1 MKKNDDLMLP
11 NASPGTLN
19 QNGVRRVNN
28 LPLIMVISVLTLFV
42 LIIAFVAMKRAN
54 QQHITKQEPILVA
67 RHLDTSLMAAEI
79 VAGRVGGI
87 IMQSKPIETVN
98 TSLALP
104 VALVDNPDN
113 PPVLRNK
120 PPILR
125 PKTVRSGELNSPDL
139 ERIKMV
145 KMEQFEDAVK
155 AKMSIPLPDQLG
167 AASSLKTHH
176 TGDEA
181 QSKLEALKRQM
192 ELLNS
197 GDPTVSYQ
205 ARLQQIRAAMG
216 GHEEDAEMNLI
227 QNPSQNSATP
237 GDRWELHSTVEAPK
251 TPFVLRAGAVIPG
264 IMISGVKPDLPGQI
278 IGQVSQNVYDTA
290 TGKYLLFPQGTR
302 LIGMYSNEVSYG
314 QSSVL
319 IAWQRLIFPD
329 GKSLDIGSMPGGD
342 SAGFAGFHDQVD
354 NHYVRL
360 FGSALLM
367 SGVVAGITYSQNP
380 SRTGAFGQP
389 AQPTAGSVMSAALGQ
404 ELGQVSAQMIAKN
417 LNVAPSL
424 TIRPGYEFNVIVVK
438 DMTFT
443 KPYQSFD
450 YSH

>member
-28 LPLIMVISVLTLFV
+28 LPLILVIAAFALFV

-54 QQHITKQEPILVA
+54 QQHPTKQDPIPVE
-67 RHLDTSLMAAEI
+67 RHMDSSLMAAEI
-79 VAGRVGGI
+79 VAGRAGGI
-87 IMQSKPIETVN
+87 IMPAQPIEKVN

-113 PPVLRNK
+113 PPVIRNK

-125 PKTVRSGELNSPDL
+125 PKTIRSGELTDPDL
-139 ERIKMV
+139 DRIKMA

-155 AKMSIPLPDQLG
+155 AKMSIPLPDQLST
-167 AASSLKTHH
+167 ASTFKTQHA
-176 TGDEA
+176 GDDA
-181 QSKLEALKRQM
+181 QSKLAALKRQM

-197 GDPTVSYQ
+197 GDPTASYQ

-216 GHEEDAEMNLI
+216 GHEGDAGMHLI
-227 QNPSQNSATP
+227 QNPSQNS
-237 GDRWELHSTVEAPK
+237 GDLSDRWELHSTVEAPR

-264 IMISGVKPDLPGQI
+264 IMISGIDPELPGQI
-278 IGQVSQNVYDTA
+278 IGQVSENVYDTA
-290 TGKYLLFPQGTR
+290 TGKHLLFPQGTR
-302 LIGMYSNEVSYG
+302 LYGLYSKEVSYA
-314 QSSVL
+314 QKSVL
-319 IAWQRLIFPD
+319 VAWQRMIFPD
-329 GKSLDIGSMPGGD
+329 GKALDIGSMPGSD
-342 SAGFAGFHDQVD
+342 SAGYAGFHDQVN

-380 SRTGAFGQP
+380 TQTGAFGQP

-404 ELGQVSAQMIAKN
+404 ELGQVSSQMIAKN
-417 LNVAPSL
+417 LNIAPDL
-424 TIRPGYEFNVIVVK
+424 NIRSGYEFNVIVVK
-438 DMTFT
+438 DITLT

-450 YSH
+450 Y

>member
-1 MKKNDDLMLP
+1 MLP

-28 LPLIMVISVLTLFV
+28 LPLILVIAAFALFV

-54 QQHITKQEPILVA
+54 QQHPTKQDPIPVE
-67 RHLDTSLMAAEI
+67 RHMDSSLMAAEI
-79 VAGRVGGI
+79 VAGRAGGI
-87 IMQSKPIETVN
+87 IMPAKPIEKVN

-113 PPVLRNK
+113 PPVIRNK

-125 PKTVRSGELNSPDL
+125 PKTIRSGELTSPDL
-139 ERIKMV
+139 DRIKMA

-155 AKMSIPLPDQLG
+155 AKMSIPLPDQLST
-167 AASSLKTHH
+167 ASTFKTQHA
-176 TGDEA
+176 GDDA
-181 QSKLEALKRQM
+181 QSKLAALKRQM

-197 GDPTVSYQ
+197 GDPTASYQ

-216 GHEEDAEMNLI
+216 GHEGDAGMHLI
-227 QNPSQNSATP
+227 QNPSQNS
-237 GDRWELHSTVEAPK
+237 GDLSDRWELHSTVEAPS

-319 IAWQRLIFPD
+319 IAWQRLVFPD
-329 GKSLDIGSMPGGD
+329 GKALDIGSMPGGD
-342 SAGFAGFHDQVD
+342 SAGYAGFHDQVN

-380 SRTGAFGQP
+380 TQTGAFGQP

-404 ELGQVSAQMIAKN
+404 ELGQVTSQMIAKN
-417 LNVAPSL
+417 LNIAPSL

-450 YSH
+450 Y

>member
-1 MKKNDDLMLP
+1 MLP

-28 LPLIMVISVLTLFV
+28 LPLILVIAAFALFV

-54 QQHITKQEPILVA
+54 QQHPTKQDPIPVE
-67 RHLDTSLMAAEI
+67 RHMDSSLMAAEI
-79 VAGRVGGI
+79 VAGRAGGI
-87 IMQSKPIETVN
+87 IMPAKPIEKVN

-113 PPVLRNK
+113 PPVIRNK

-125 PKTVRSGELNSPDL
+125 PKTIRSGELTSPDL
-139 ERIKMV
+139 DRIKMA

-155 AKMSIPLPDQLG
+155 AKMSIPLPDQLST
-167 AASSLKTHH
+167 ASTFKTQHA
-176 TGDEA
+176 GDDA
-181 QSKLEALKRQM
+181 QSKLAALKRQM

-197 GDPTVSYQ
+197 GDPTASYQ

-216 GHEEDAEMNLI
+216 GHEGDAGMHLI
-227 QNPSQNSATP
+227 QNPSQNS
-237 GDRWELHSTVEAPK
+237 GDLSDRWELHSTVEAPS

-329 GKSLDIGSMPGGD
+329 GKALDIGSMPGGD
-342 SAGFAGFHDQVD
+342 SAGYAGFHDQVN

-380 SRTGAFGQP
+380 TQTGAFGQP

-404 ELGQVSAQMIAKN
+404 ELGQVTSQMIAKN
-417 LNVAPSL
+417 LNIAPSL
-424 TIRPGYEFNVIVVK
+424 KIRPGYEFNVIVVK

-450 YSH
+450 Y

>member
-1 MKKNDDLMLP
+1 MLP

-28 LPLIMVISVLTLFV
+28 LPLILVIAAFALFV

-54 QQHITKQEPILVA
+54 QQHPTKQDPIPVE
-67 RHLDTSLMAAEI
+67 RHMDSSLMAAEI
-79 VAGRVGGI
+79 VAGRAGGI
-87 IMQSKPIETVN
+87 IMPAQPIEKVN

-113 PPVLRNK
+113 PPVIRNK

-125 PKTVRSGELNSPDL
+125 PKTIRSGELTSPDL
-139 ERIKMV
+139 DRIKMA

-155 AKMSIPLPDQLG
+155 AKMSIPLPDQLST
-167 AASSLKTHH
+167 ASTFKTQHA
-176 TGDEA
+176 GDDA
-181 QSKLEALKRQM
+181 QSKLAALKRQM

-197 GDPTVSYQ
+197 GDPTASYQ

-216 GHEEDAEMNLI
+216 GHEGDAGMHLI
-227 QNPSQNSATP
+227 QNPSQNS
-237 GDRWELHSTVEAPK
+237 GDLSDRWELHSTVEAPS

-329 GKSLDIGSMPGGD
+329 GKALDIGSMPGGD
-342 SAGFAGFHDQVD
+342 SAGYAGFHDQVN

-380 SRTGAFGQP
+380 TQTGAFGQP

-404 ELGQVSAQMIAKN
+404 ELGQVTSQMIAKN
-417 LNVAPSL
+417 LNIAPSL
-424 TIRPGYEFNVIVVK
+424 KIRPGYEFNVIVVK

-450 YSH
+450 Y

>member
-1 MKKNDDLMLP
+1 MKKTDDLMLP
-11 NASPGTLN
+11 NASPGTLK

-28 LPLIMVISVLTLFV
+28 LPLIMVITALTLFV
-42 LIIAFVAMKRAN
+42 LMIAFVAMKRAN
-54 QQHITKQEPILVA
+54 QQTTKQAPVPVA
-67 RHLDTSLMAAEI
+67 HHLDTSLMAAEI

-87 IMQSKPIETVN
+87 IMPSKPIETVD

-104 VALVDNPDN
+104 VALIDNPDN
-113 PPVLRNK
+113 PPVIRNK

-125 PKTVRSGELNSPDL
+125 PKTVRSGELTDPDL
-139 ERIKMV
+139 DRIKMA

-155 AKMSIPLPDQLG
+155 AKMSIPLPDQLS
-167 AASSLKTHH
+167 ASSSLKISQ
-176 TGDEA
+176 GGNDPK
-181 QSKLEALKRQM
+181 SKLTALKRQI
-192 ELLNS
+192 ELLNA
-197 GDPTVSYQ
+197 GDPTASYQ

-216 GHEEDAEMNLI
+216 GHESDEGMGMNLI
-227 QNPSQNSATP
+227 QNPSHNLAEPS
-237 GDRWELHSTVEAPK
+237 DRWELHSTVEAPR

-264 IMISGVKPDLPGQI
+264 VMISGVKPELPGQI

-290 TGKYLLFPQGTR
+290 TGKYLLLPQGTR

-319 IAWQRLIFPD
+319 IAWQRLVFPD
-329 GKSLDIGSMPGGD
+329 GKALDICSMPGGD
-342 SAGFAGFHDQVD
+342 SAGFAGFHDQVN

-380 SRTGAFGQP
+380 SQTGAFGQP

-404 ELGQVSAQMIAKN
+404 ELGQVTAQMIAKN
-417 LNVAPSL
+417 LNIAPSL

-450 YSH
+450 Y

>member
-28 LPLIMVISVLTLFV
+28 LPLILVIAAFALFV

-54 QQHITKQEPILVA
+54 QQHPTKQDPIPVE
-67 RHLDTSLMAAEI
+67 RHMDSSLMAAEI
-79 VAGRVGGI
+79 VAGRAGGI
-87 IMQSKPIETVN
+87 IMPAKPIEKVN

-113 PPVLRNK
+113 PPVIRNK

-125 PKTVRSGELNSPDL
+125 PKTIRSGELTSPDL
-139 ERIKMV
+139 DRIKMA

-155 AKMSIPLPDQLG
+155 AKMSIPLPDQLST
-167 AASSLKTHH
+167 ASTFKTQHA
-176 TGDEA
+176 GDDA
-181 QSKLEALKRQM
+181 QSKLAALKRQM

-197 GDPTVSYQ
+197 GDPTASYQ

-216 GHEEDAEMNLI
+216 GHEGDAGMHLI
-227 QNPSQNSATP
+227 QNPSQNLSDLS
-237 GDRWELHSTVEAPK
+237 DRWELHSTVEAPS

-329 GKSLDIGSMPGGD
+329 GKALDIGSMPGGD
-342 SAGFAGFHDQVD
+342 SAGYAGFHDQVN

-380 SRTGAFGQP
+380 TQTGAFGQP

-404 ELGQVSAQMIAKN
+404 ELGQVTSQMIAKN
-417 LNVAPSL
+417 LNIAPSL

-450 YSH
+450 Y

>member
-28 LPLIMVISVLTLFV
+28 LPLILVIAAFALFV

-54 QQHITKQEPILVA
+54 QQHPTKQ
-67 RHLDTSLMAAEI
+67 DTIPVEHHMDSSLMAAEI
-79 VAGRVGGI
+79 VAGRAGGI
-87 IMQSKPIETVN
+87 IMPAQPIEKVN

-113 PPVLRNK
+113 PPVIRNK

-125 PKTVRSGELNSPDL
+125 PKTSRSGELTDPDL
-139 ERIKMV
+139 DRIKMA

-155 AKMSIPLPDQLG
+155 AKMSIPLPDQLST
-167 AASSLKTHH
+167 ASTFKTQHA
-176 TGDEA
+176 GDDA
-181 QSKLEALKRQM
+181 QSKLAALKRQM

-197 GDPTVSYQ
+197 GDPTASYQ

-216 GHEEDAEMNLI
+216 GHEGDAGMHLI
-227 QNPSQNSATP
+227 QNPSQNS
-237 GDRWELHSTVEAPK
+237 GDLSDRWELHSTVEAPR

-329 GKSLDIGSMPGGD
+329 GKALDIGSMPGGD
-342 SAGFAGFHDQVD
+342 SAGFAGFHDQVN

-380 SRTGAFGQP
+380 TQTGAFGQP

-404 ELGQVSAQMIAKN
+404 ELGQVTSQMIAKN
-417 LNVAPSL
+417 LNIAPSL

-450 YSH
+450 Y

>member
-1 MKKNDDLMLP
+1 MKKNDDLMSP
-11 NASPGTLN
+11 HASPGALN

-28 LPLIMVISVLTLFV
+28 LPLILVIAAFALFV

-54 QQHITKQEPILVA
+54 QQHPTKQDPIPVE
-67 RHLDTSLMAAEI
+67 RHMDSSLMAAEI
-79 VAGRVGGI
+79 IAGRAGGI
-87 IMQSKPIETVN
+87 IMPAQPIEKVN

-113 PPVLRNK
+113 PPVIRNK

-125 PKTVRSGELNSPDL
+125 PKTSRSGELTDPDL
-139 ERIKMV
+139 DRIKMA

-155 AKMSIPLPDQLG
+155 AKMSIPLPDQLST
-167 AASSLKTHH
+167 ASTFKTQHA
-176 TGDEA
+176 GDDA
-181 QSKLEALKRQM
+181 QSKLAALKRQM

-197 GDPTVSYQ
+197 GDPTASYQ
-205 ARLQQIRAAMG
+205 ARLQQIRAALG
-216 GHEEDAEMNLI
+216 GHEGDARMHLI
-227 QNPSQNSATP
+227 QNPSQNS
-237 GDRWELHSTVEAPK
+237 GDLSDRWELHSTVEAPR

-329 GKSLDIGSMPGGD
+329 GKALDIGSMPGGD
-342 SAGFAGFHDQVD
+342 SAGFAGFHDQVN

-380 SRTGAFGQP
+380 TQTGAFGQP

-404 ELGQVSAQMIAKN
+404 ELGQVTSQMIAKN
-417 LNVAPSL
+417 LNIAPSL

-450 YSH
+450 Y

>member
-1 MKKNDDLMLP
+1 MLP

-28 LPLIMVISVLTLFV
+28 LPLILVIAAFALFV

-54 QQHITKQEPILVA
+54 QQHPTKQDPIPVE
-67 RHLDTSLMAAEI
+67 RHMDSSLMAAEI
-79 VAGRVGGI
+79 VAGRAGGI
-87 IMQSKPIETVN
+87 IMPAKPIEKVN

-113 PPVLRNK
+113 PPVIRNK

-125 PKTVRSGELNSPDL
+125 PKTSRSGELTSPDL
-139 ERIKMV
+139 DRIKMA
-145 KMEQFEDAVK
+145 KLEQFEDAVK
-155 AKMSIPLPDQLG
+155 AKMSIPLPDQLST
-167 AASSLKTHH
+167 ASTFKTQHA
-176 TGDEA
+176 GDDA
-181 QSKLEALKRQM
+181 QSKLAALKRQM

-197 GDPTVSYQ
+197 GDPTASYQ

-216 GHEEDAEMNLI
+216 GHEGDAGMHLI
-227 QNPSQNSATP
+227 QNPSQNLSDLS
-237 GDRWELHSTVEAPK
+237 DRWELHSTVEAPS

-264 IMISGVKPDLPGQI
+264 IMISGVKPDLSGQI

-314 QSSVL
+314 QNSVL

-329 GKSLDIGSMPGGD
+329 GKALDIGSMPGGD
-342 SAGFAGFHDQVD
+342 SAGYAGFHDQVN

-380 SRTGAFGQP
+380 TQTGAFGQP

-404 ELGQVSAQMIAKN
+404 ELGQVTSQMIAKN
-417 LNVAPSL
+417 LNIAPSL
-424 TIRPGYEFNVIVVK
+424 KIRPGYEFNVIVVK

-450 YSH
+450 Y

>member
-1 MKKNDDLMLP
+1 MLP

-28 LPLIMVISVLTLFV
+28 LPLILVVAAFALFV

-54 QQHITKQEPILVA
+54 QQHPTKQDPIPVE
-67 RHLDTSLMAAEI
+67 RHMDSSLMAAEI
-79 VAGRVGGI
+79 VAGRAGGI
-87 IMQSKPIETVN
+87 IMPAKPIETVN

-113 PPVLRNK
+113 PPVIRNK

-125 PKTVRSGELNSPDL
+125 PKTSRSGELTSPDL
-139 ERIKMV
+139 DRIKMA

-155 AKMSIPLPDQLG
+155 AKMSIPLPDQLST
-167 AASSLKTHH
+167 ASTFKTQHA
-176 TGDEA
+176 GDDA
-181 QSKLEALKRQM
+181 QSKLAALKRQM

-197 GDPTVSYQ
+197 GDPTASYQ

-216 GHEEDAEMNLI
+216 GHEGDAGMHLI
-227 QNPSQNSATP
+227 QNPSQNS
-237 GDRWELHSTVEAPK
+237 GDLSDRWDLHSTVEAPR

-319 IAWQRLIFPD
+319 IAWQRLVFPD
-329 GKSLDIGSMPGGD
+329 GKALDIGSMPGGD
-342 SAGFAGFHDQVD
+342 SAGFAGFHDQVN

-380 SRTGAFGQP
+380 TQTGAFGQP

-404 ELGQVSAQMIAKN
+404 ELGQVTSQMIAKN
-417 LNVAPSL
+417 LNIAPSL

-450 YSH
+450 Y

>member
-1 MKKNDDLMLP
+1 MLP

-28 LPLIMVISVLTLFV
+28 LPLILVIAAFALFV

-54 QQHITKQEPILVA
+54 QQHPTKQDPIPVE
-67 RHLDTSLMAAEI
+67 RHMDSSLMAAEI
-79 VAGRVGGI
+79 VAGRAGGI
-87 IMQSKPIETVN
+87 IMPAKPIEKVN

-113 PPVLRNK
+113 PPVIRNK

-125 PKTVRSGELNSPDL
+125 PKTIRSGELTSPDL
-139 ERIKMV
+139 DRIKMA

-155 AKMSIPLPDQLG
+155 AKMSIPLPDQLST
-167 AASSLKTHH
+167 ASTFKTQHA
-176 TGDEA
+176 GDDA
-181 QSKLEALKRQM
+181 QSKLAALKRQM

-197 GDPTVSYQ
+197 GDPTASYQ

-216 GHEEDAEMNLI
+216 GHEGDAGMHLI
-227 QNPSQNSATP
+227 QNPSQNLSDLS
-237 GDRWELHSTVEAPK
+237 DRWELHSTVEAPS

-329 GKSLDIGSMPGGD
+329 GKALDIGSMPGGD
-342 SAGFAGFHDQVD
+342 SAGYAGFHDQVN

-380 SRTGAFGQP
+380 TQTGAFGQP

-404 ELGQVSAQMIAKN
+404 ELGQVTSQMIAKN
-417 LNVAPSL
+417 LNIAPSL
-424 TIRPGYEFNVIVVK
+424 KIRPGYEFNVIVVK

-450 YSH
+450 Y

>member
-28 LPLIMVISVLTLFV
+28 LPLILVIAAFALFV

-54 QQHITKQEPILVA
+54 QQHPTKQDPIPVE
-67 RHLDTSLMAAEI
+67 RHMDSSLMAAEI
-79 VAGRVGGI
+79 VAGRAGGI
-87 IMQSKPIETVN
+87 IMPAQPIEKVN

-113 PPVLRNK
+113 PPVIRNK

-125 PKTVRSGELNSPDL
+125 PKTIRSGELTSPDL
-139 ERIKMV
+139 DRIKMA

-155 AKMSIPLPDQLG
+155 AKMSIPLPDQLST
-167 AASSLKTHH
+167 ASTFKTQHA
-176 TGDEA
+176 GDDA
-181 QSKLEALKRQM
+181 QSKLAALKRQM

-197 GDPTVSYQ
+197 GDPTASYQ

-216 GHEEDAEMNLI
+216 GHEGDAGMHLI
-227 QNPSQNSATP
+227 QNPSQNS
-237 GDRWELHSTVEAPK
+237 GDLSDRWELHSTVEAPS

-329 GKSLDIGSMPGGD
+329 GKALDIGSMPGGD
-342 SAGFAGFHDQVD
+342 SAGYAGFHDQVN

-380 SRTGAFGQP
+380 TQTGAFGQP

-404 ELGQVSAQMIAKN
+404 ELGQVTSQMIAKN
-417 LNVAPSL
+417 LNIAPSL
-424 TIRPGYEFNVIVVK
+424 KIRPGYEFNVIVVK

-450 YSH
+450 Y

>member
-28 LPLIMVISVLTLFV
+28 LPLILVIAAFALFV

-54 QQHITKQEPILVA
+54 QQHPTKQDPIPVE
-67 RHLDTSLMAAEI
+67 RHMDSSLMAAEI
-79 VAGRVGGI
+79 VAGRAGGI
-87 IMQSKPIETVN
+87 IMPAQPIEKVN
-98 TSLALP
+98 TSLAIP

-113 PPVLRNK
+113 PPVIRNK

-125 PKTVRSGELNSPDL
+125 PKTSRSGELTDPDL
-139 ERIKMV
+139 DRIKMA

-155 AKMSIPLPDQLG
+155 AKMSIPLPDQLST
-167 AASSLKTHH
+167 ASTFKTQHA
-176 TGDEA
+176 GDDA
-181 QSKLEALKRQM
+181 QSKLAALKRQM

-197 GDPTVSYQ
+197 GDPTASYQ
-205 ARLQQIRAAMG
+205 ARLQQIRAALG
-216 GHEEDAEMNLI
+216 GHEEDAGMHLI
-227 QNPSQNSATP
+227 QNPSQNS
-237 GDRWELHSTVEAPK
+237 GDLSDRWELHSTVEAPR

-329 GKSLDIGSMPGGD
+329 GKALDIGSMPGDD
-342 SAGFAGFHDQVD
+342 SAGFAGFHDQVN

-380 SRTGAFGQP
+380 TQTGAFGQP

-404 ELGQVSAQMIAKN
+404 ELGQVTSQMIAKN
-417 LNVAPSL
+417 LNIAPSL

-450 YSH
+450 Y

>member
-11 NASPGTLN
+11 NTSPGTLN

-28 LPLIMVISVLTLFV
+28 LPLILVIAAFALFV

-54 QQHITKQEPILVA
+54 QQHPTKQDFIPIE
-67 RHLDTSLMAAEI
+67 RHMDSSLMAAEI
-79 VAGRVGGI
+79 VAGHVGGI
-87 IMQSKPIETVN
+87 IMPSKPIEAVN

-104 VALVDNPDN
+104 VAFVDNPDN
-113 PPVLRNK
+113 PPVIRNK

-125 PKTVRSGELNSPDL
+125 PKTSRSGELTSPELD
-139 ERIKMV
+139 RIKMA

-155 AKMSIPLPDQLG
+155 AKMSIPLPDQLST
-167 AASSLKTHH
+167 ASTFKTHH
-176 TGDEA
+176 AGDDA
-181 QSKLEALKRQM
+181 QSKLAALKRQI

-197 GDPTVSYQ
+197 GDPTASYQ
-205 ARLQQIRAAMG
+205 ARLQQIRAALG
-216 GHEEDAEMNLI
+216 GHEGDAGMHLI
-227 QNPSQNSATP
+227 RNSSQNS
-237 GDRWELHSTVEAPK
+237 GDLFGRWELHSSVEAPR

-264 IMISGVKPDLPGQI
+264 IMISGVNPDLPGQI

-329 GKSLDIGSMPGGD
+329 GKALDIDSMPGGD
-342 SAGFAGFHDQVD
+342 SAGFAGFHDQVN
-354 NHYVRL
+354 NHYLRL

-380 SRTGAFGQP
+380 TQTGAFGQP
-389 AQPTAGSVMSAALGQ
+389 TQPTAGSVMSAALGQ
-404 ELGQVSAQMIAKN
+404 ELGQVTSQMIAKN
-417 LNVAPSL
+417 LNIAPSL

-438 DMTFT
+438 DMTFN

-450 YSH
+450 Y

>member
-28 LPLIMVISVLTLFV
+28 LPLILVIAAFALFV

-54 QQHITKQEPILVA
+54 QQHPTKQDPIPVE
-67 RHLDTSLMAAEI
+67 RHMDSSLMAAEI
-79 VAGRVGGI
+79 VAGRAGGI
-87 IMQSKPIETVN
+87 IMPAQPIEKVN

-113 PPVLRNK
+113 PPVIRNK

-125 PKTVRSGELNSPDL
+125 PKTIRSGELTSPDL
-139 ERIKMV
+139 DRIKMA

-155 AKMSIPLPDQLG
+155 AKMSIPLPNQLST
-167 AASSLKTHH
+167 ASTFKTQHA
-176 TGDEA
+176 GDDA
-181 QSKLEALKRQM
+181 QSKLAALKRQM

-197 GDPTVSYQ
+197 GDPTASYQ

-216 GHEEDAEMNLI
+216 GHEGDAGMHLI
-227 QNPSQNSATP
+227 QNPSQNS
-237 GDRWELHSTVEAPK
+237 GDLSDRWELHSTVEAPS

-329 GKSLDIGSMPGGD
+329 GKALDIGSMPGGD
-342 SAGFAGFHDQVD
+342 SAGYAGFHDQVN

-380 SRTGAFGQP
+380 TQTGAFGQP

-404 ELGQVSAQMIAKN
+404 ELGQVTSQMIAKN
-417 LNVAPSL
+417 LNIAPSL
-424 TIRPGYEFNVIVVK
+424 KIRPGYEFNVIVVK

-450 YSH
+450 Y

>member
-28 LPLIMVISVLTLFV
+28 LPLILVIAAFALFV

-54 QQHITKQEPILVA
+54 QQHPTKQDPIPVE
-67 RHLDTSLMAAEI
+67 RHMDSSLMAAEI
-79 VAGRVGGI
+79 VAGRAGGI
-87 IMQSKPIETVN
+87 IMPAQPIEKVN
-98 TSLALP
+98 TSLAIP

-113 PPVLRNK
+113 PPVIRNK

-125 PKTVRSGELNSPDL
+125 PKTIRSGELTDPDL
-139 ERIKMV
+139 DRIKMA

-155 AKMSIPLPDQLG
+155 AKMSIPLPDQLST
-167 AASSLKTHH
+167 ASTFKTQHA
-176 TGDEA
+176 GDDA
-181 QSKLEALKRQM
+181 QSKLAALKRQM

-197 GDPTVSYQ
+197 GDPTASYQ

-216 GHEEDAEMNLI
+216 GHEGDAGMHLI
-227 QNPSQNSATP
+227 QNPSQNS
-237 GDRWELHSTVEAPK
+237 GDLSDRWELHSTVEAPR

-329 GKSLDIGSMPGGD
+329 GKALDIGSMPGGD
-342 SAGFAGFHDQVD
+342 SAGFAGFHDQVN

-380 SRTGAFGQP
+380 TQTGAFGQP
-389 AQPTAGSVMSAALGQ
+389 AQPTAGAVMSAALGQ
-404 ELGQVSAQMIAKN
+404 ELGQVTSQMIAKN
-417 LNVAPSL
+417 LNIAPSL

-450 YSH
+450 Y

>member
-11 NASPGTLN
+11 NASPGTLK

-28 LPLIMVISVLTLFV
+28 LPLIIVIAAFALFV
-42 LIIAFVAMKRAN
+42 LMIAFVAMKRAN
-54 QQHITKQEPILVA
+54 QQHTTKQEPIPVEH
-67 RHLDTSLMAAEI
+67 HLNTSLMAAEI
-79 VAGRVGGI
+79 VAGRAGGI
-87 IMQSKPIETVN
+87 IMPAKPVETVN

-104 VALVDNPDN
+104 VAVLDNPDA
-113 PPVLRNK
+113 PPVIHNK

-125 PKTVRSGELNSPDL
+125 PKTMHAGELTDPELD
-139 ERIKMV
+139 RIKMA
-145 KMEQFEDAVK
+145 KIEQFEDAVK
-155 AKMSIPLPDQLG
+155 AKMSIPLPDQLS
-167 AASSLKTHH
+167 AASSLKTQH
-176 TGDEA
+176 TGDDA
-181 QSKLEALKRQM
+181 QSKLTALKRQI
-192 ELLNS
+192 ELLHS
-197 GDPTVSYQ
+197 ADPTASYQ
-205 ARLQQIRAAMG
+205 ARLQQIRAAME
-216 GHEEDAEMNLI
+216 GHREDTGMHLI
-227 QNPSQNSATP
+227 ANPSQNS
-237 GDRWELHSTVEAPK
+237 GELSDRWELHSTVEAPR

-264 IMISGVKPDLPGQI
+264 VMISGVKPDLPGQI

-319 IAWQRLIFPD
+319 IAWQRLVFPD
-329 GKSLDIGSMPGGD
+329 GKALDIGTMPGGD

-380 SRTGAFGQP
+380 TQTGAFGQP

-404 ELGQVSAQMIAKN
+404 ELGQVTSQMIAKN
-417 LNVAPSL
+417 LNIAPSL

-450 YSH
+450 Y

>member
-28 LPLIMVISVLTLFV
+28 LPLILVIAAFALFV

-54 QQHITKQEPILVA
+54 QQHPTKQDPIPVE
-67 RHLDTSLMAAEI
+67 RHMDSSLMAAEI
-79 VAGRVGGI
+79 VAGRAGGI
-87 IMQSKPIETVN
+87 IMPAKPIEKVN

-113 PPVLRNK
+113 PPVIRNK

-125 PKTVRSGELNSPDL
+125 PKTSRSGELTSPDL
-139 ERIKMV
+139 DRIKMA

-155 AKMSIPLPDQLG
+155 AKMSIPLPDQLST
-167 AASSLKTHH
+167 ASTFKTQHA
-176 TGDEA
+176 GDDA
-181 QSKLEALKRQM
+181 QSKLAALKRQM

-197 GDPTVSYQ
+197 GDPTASYQ

-216 GHEEDAEMNLI
+216 GREGDAGMHLI
-227 QNPSQNSATP
+227 QNPSQNS
-237 GDRWELHSTVEAPK
+237 GDLSDRWELHSTVEAPS

-329 GKSLDIGSMPGGD
+329 GKALDIGSMPGGD
-342 SAGFAGFHDQVD
+342 SAGYAGFHDQVN

-380 SRTGAFGQP
+380 TQTGAFGQP

-404 ELGQVSAQMIAKN
+404 ELGQVTSQMIAKN
-417 LNVAPSL
+417 LNIAPSL

-438 DMTFT
+438 DITLS

-450 YSH
+450 Y

>member
-28 LPLIMVISVLTLFV
+28 LPLILVIAAFALFV

-54 QQHITKQEPILVA
+54 QQHPTKQDPIPVE
-67 RHLDTSLMAAEI
+67 RHMDSSLMAAEI
-79 VAGRVGGI
+79 VAGRAGGI
-87 IMQSKPIETVN
+87 IMPAQSIEKVN

-113 PPVLRNK
+113 PPVIRNK

-125 PKTVRSGELNSPDL
+125 PKTIRSGELTDPDL
-139 ERIKMV
+139 DRIKMA

-155 AKMSIPLPDQLG
+155 AKMSIPLPNQLST
-167 AASSLKTHH
+167 ASTFKTQHA
-176 TGDEA
+176 GDDA
-181 QSKLEALKRQM
+181 QSKLAALKRQM

-197 GDPTVSYQ
+197 GDPTASYQ
-205 ARLQQIRAAMG
+205 ARLQQIRAALG
-216 GHEEDAEMNLI
+216 GHEGDAGMHLI
-227 QNPSQNSATP
+227 QNPSQNS
-237 GDRWELHSTVEAPK
+237 GDSSDRWELHSTVEAPR

-329 GKSLDIGSMPGGD
+329 GKALDIGSMPGGD
-342 SAGFAGFHDQVD
+342 SAGFAGFHDQVN

-380 SRTGAFGQP
+380 TQTGAFGQP

-404 ELGQVSAQMIAKN
+404 ELGQVTSQMIAKN
-417 LNVAPSL
+417 LNIAPSL

-450 YSH
+450 Y

>member
-28 LPLIMVISVLTLFV
+28 LPLILVIAAFALFV

-54 QQHITKQEPILVA
+54 QQHPTKQDPIPVE
-67 RHLDTSLMAAEI
+67 RHMDSSLMAAEI
-79 VAGRVGGI
+79 VAGRAGGI
-87 IMQSKPIETVN
+87 IMPAKPIEKVN

-113 PPVLRNK
+113 PPVIRNK

-125 PKTVRSGELNSPDL
+125 PKTIRSGELTSPDL
-139 ERIKMV
+139 DRIKMA

-155 AKMSIPLPDQLG
+155 AKMSIPLPDQLST
-167 AASSLKTHH
+167 ASTFKTQHA
-176 TGDEA
+176 GDDA
-181 QSKLEALKRQM
+181 QSKLAALKRQM

-197 GDPTVSYQ
+197 GDPTASYQ

-216 GHEEDAEMNLI
+216 GHEGDAGMHLI
-227 QNPSQNSATP
+227 QNPSQYS
-237 GDRWELHSTVEAPK
+237 GDLSDRWELHSTVEAPS

-329 GKSLDIGSMPGGD
+329 GKALDIGSMPGGD
-342 SAGFAGFHDQVD
+342 SAGYAGFHDQVN

-380 SRTGAFGQP
+380 TQTGAFGQP

-404 ELGQVSAQMIAKN
+404 ELGQVTSQMIAKN
-417 LNVAPSL
+417 LNIAPSL

-438 DMTFT
+438 DITLS

-450 YSH
+450 Y

>member
-1 MKKNDDLMLP
+1 MSP
-11 NASPGTLN
+11 HASPGALN

-28 LPLIMVISVLTLFV
+28 LPLILVIAAFALFV

-54 QQHITKQEPILVA
+54 QQHPTKQDPIPVE
-67 RHLDTSLMAAEI
+67 RHMDSSLMAAEI
-79 VAGRVGGI
+79 VAGRAGGI
-87 IMQSKPIETVN
+87 IMPAKPIEKVN

-113 PPVLRNK
+113 PPVIRNK

-125 PKTVRSGELNSPDL
+125 PKTIRSGELTSPDL
-139 ERIKMV
+139 DRIKMA

-155 AKMSIPLPDQLG
+155 AKMSIPLPDQLST
-167 AASSLKTHH
+167 ASTFKTQHA
-176 TGDEA
+176 GDDA
-181 QSKLEALKRQM
+181 QSKLAALKRQM

-197 GDPTVSYQ
+197 GDPTASYQ

-216 GHEEDAEMNLI
+216 GHEGDAGMHLI
-227 QNPSQNSATP
+227 QNPSQNLSDLS
-237 GDRWELHSTVEAPK
+237 DRWELHSTVEAPS

-329 GKSLDIGSMPGGD
+329 GKALDIGSMPGGD
-342 SAGFAGFHDQVD
+342 SAGYAGFHDQVN

-380 SRTGAFGQP
+380 TQTGAFGQP

-404 ELGQVSAQMIAKN
+404 ELGQVTSQMIAKN
-417 LNVAPSL
+417 LNIAPSL
-424 TIRPGYEFNVIVVK
+424 KIRPGYEFNVIVVK

-450 YSH
+450 Y

>member
-28 LPLIMVISVLTLFV
+28 LPLILVIAAFALFV

-54 QQHITKQEPILVA
+54 QQHPTKQDPIPVE
-67 RHLDTSLMAAEI
+67 RHMDSSLMAAEI
-79 VAGRVGGI
+79 VAGRAGGI
-87 IMQSKPIETVN
+87 IMPAKPIEKVN

-113 PPVLRNK
+113 PPVIRNK

-125 PKTVRSGELNSPDL
+125 PKTIRSGELTSPDL
-139 ERIKMV
+139 DRIKMA

-155 AKMSIPLPDQLG
+155 AKMSIPLPDQLST
-167 AASSLKTHH
+167 ASTFKTQHA
-176 TGDEA
+176 GDDA
-181 QSKLEALKRQM
+181 QSKLAALKRQM

-197 GDPTVSYQ
+197 GDPTASYQ

-216 GHEEDAEMNLI
+216 GHEGDAGMHLI
-227 QNPSQNSATP
+227 QNPSQNS
-237 GDRWELHSTVEAPK
+237 GDLSDRWELHSTVEAPS

-319 IAWQRLIFPD
+319 IAWQRLVFPD
-329 GKSLDIGSMPGGD
+329 GKALDIGSMPGGD
-342 SAGFAGFHDQVD
+342 SAGYAGFHDQVN

-380 SRTGAFGQP
+380 TQTGAFGQP

-404 ELGQVSAQMIAKN
+404 ELGQVTSQMIAKN
-417 LNVAPSL
+417 LNIAPSL

-450 YSH
+450 Y

>member
-1 MKKNDDLMLP
+1 MKKNDDLMSP
-11 NASPGTLN
+11 HASPGTLN

-28 LPLIMVISVLTLFV
+28 LPLILVIAAFALFV

-54 QQHITKQEPILVA
+54 QQHPTKQNPIPVM
-67 RHLDTSLMAAEI
+67 RHMDSSLMAAEI
-79 VAGRVGGI
+79 VAGRAGGI
-87 IMQSKPIETVN
+87 IMPAQPIEKVN

-113 PPVLRNK
+113 PPVIRNK

-125 PKTVRSGELNSPDL
+125 PKTIRSGELTDPDL
-139 ERIKMV
+139 DRIKMA

-155 AKMSIPLPDQLG
+155 AKMSIPLPDQLST
-167 AASSLKTHH
+167 ASTFKTQHA
-176 TGDEA
+176 GDDA
-181 QSKLEALKRQM
+181 QSKLAALKRQM

-197 GDPTVSYQ
+197 GDPTASYQ
-205 ARLQQIRAAMG
+205 ARLQQIRAALG
-216 GHEEDAEMNLI
+216 GHEGDAGMHLI
-227 QNPSQNSATP
+227 QNPSQNS
-237 GDRWELHSTVEAPK
+237 GDLSDRWELHSTVEAPR

-329 GKSLDIGSMPGGD
+329 GKALDIGSMPGGD
-342 SAGFAGFHDQVD
+342 SAGFAGFHDQVN

-380 SRTGAFGQP
+380 TQTGAFGQP

-404 ELGQVSAQMIAKN
+404 ELGQVTSQMIAKN
-417 LNVAPSL
+417 LNIAPSL

-450 YSH
+450 Y

>member
-28 LPLIMVISVLTLFV
+28 LPLILVIAAFALFV

-54 QQHITKQEPILVA
+54 QQHPTKQDPIPVE
-67 RHLDTSLMAAEI
+67 RHMDSSLMAAEI
-79 VAGRVGGI
+79 VAGREGGI
-87 IMQSKPIETVN
+87 IMPAKPIEKVN

-113 PPVLRNK
+113 PPVIRNK

-125 PKTVRSGELNSPDL
+125 PKTIRSGELTSPDL
-139 ERIKMV
+139 DRIKMA

-155 AKMSIPLPDQLG
+155 AKMSIPLPDQLST
-167 AASSLKTHH
+167 ASTFKTQHA
-176 TGDEA
+176 GDDA
-181 QSKLEALKRQM
+181 QSKLAALKRQM

-197 GDPTVSYQ
+197 GDPTASYQ

-216 GHEEDAEMNLI
+216 GHEGDAGMHLI
-227 QNPSQNSATP
+227 QNPSQNS
-237 GDRWELHSTVEAPK
+237 GDLSDRWELHSTVEAPS

-319 IAWQRLIFPD
+319 IAWQRLVFPD
-329 GKSLDIGSMPGGD
+329 GKALDIGSMPGGD
-342 SAGFAGFHDQVD
+342 SAGYAGFHDQVN

-380 SRTGAFGQP
+380 TQTGAFGQP

-404 ELGQVSAQMIAKN
+404 ELGQVTSQMIAKN
-417 LNVAPSL
+417 LNIAPSL

-450 YSH
+450 Y

>member
-28 LPLIMVISVLTLFV
+28 LPLILVIAAFALFV

-54 QQHITKQEPILVA
+54 QQHPTKQDPIPVE
-67 RHLDTSLMAAEI
+67 RHMDSSLMAAEI
-79 VAGRVGGI
+79 VAGRAGGI
-87 IMQSKPIETVN
+87 IMPAKPIEKVN

-113 PPVLRNK
+113 PPVIRNK

-125 PKTVRSGELNSPDL
+125 PKTIRSGELTSPDL
-139 ERIKMV
+139 DRIRMA

-155 AKMSIPLPDQLG
+155 AKMSIPLPDQLST
-167 AASSLKTHH
+167 ASTFKTQHA
-176 TGDEA
+176 GDDA
-181 QSKLEALKRQM
+181 QSKLAALKRQM

-197 GDPTVSYQ
+197 GDPTASYQ

-216 GHEEDAEMNLI
+216 GHEGDAGMHLI
-227 QNPSQNSATP
+227 QNPSQNS
-237 GDRWELHSTVEAPK
+237 GDLSDRWELHSTVEAPS

-329 GKSLDIGSMPGGD
+329 GKALDIGSMPGGD
-342 SAGFAGFHDQVD
+342 SAGYAGFHDQVN

-380 SRTGAFGQP
+380 TQTGAFGQP

-404 ELGQVSAQMIAKN
+404 ELGQVTSQMIAKN
-417 LNVAPSL
+417 LNIAPSL
-424 TIRPGYEFNVIVVK
+424 KIRPGYEFNVIVVK

-450 YSH
+450 Y

>member
-1 MKKNDDLMLP
+1 MLP

-28 LPLIMVISVLTLFV
+28 LPLILVIAAFALFV

-54 QQHITKQEPILVA
+54 QQHPTKQDPIPVE
-67 RHLDTSLMAAEI
+67 RHMDSSLMAAEI
-79 VAGRVGGI
+79 VAGREGGI
-87 IMQSKPIETVN
+87 IMPAKPIEKVN

-113 PPVLRNK
+113 PPVIRNK

-125 PKTVRSGELNSPDL
+125 PKTIRSGELTSPDL
-139 ERIKMV
+139 DRIKMA

-155 AKMSIPLPDQLG
+155 AKMSIPLPDQLST
-167 AASSLKTHH
+167 ASTFKTQHA
-176 TGDEA
+176 GDDA
-181 QSKLEALKRQM
+181 QSKLAALKRQM

-197 GDPTVSYQ
+197 GDPTASYQ

-216 GHEEDAEMNLI
+216 GHEGDAGMHLI
-227 QNPSQNSATP
+227 QNPSQNS
-237 GDRWELHSTVEAPK
+237 GDLSDRWELHSTVEAPS

-319 IAWQRLIFPD
+319 IAWQRLVFPD
-329 GKSLDIGSMPGGD
+329 GKALDIGSMPGGD
-342 SAGFAGFHDQVD
+342 SAGYAGFHDQVN

-380 SRTGAFGQP
+380 TQTGAFGQP

-404 ELGQVSAQMIAKN
+404 ELGQVTSQMIAKN
-417 LNVAPSL
+417 LNIAPSL

-450 YSH
+450 Y

>member
-1 MKKNDDLMLP
+1 MLP
-11 NASPGTLN
+11 NTSPGTLN

-28 LPLIMVISVLTLFV
+28 LPLIIVIAAFALFV

-54 QQHITKQEPILVA
+54 QQHPTKQDPIPVE
-67 RHLDTSLMAAEI
+67 RHSDSSLMAAEI

-87 IMQSKPIETVN
+87 IMPSKPIETVN

-113 PPVLRNK
+113 PPVIRNK

-125 PKTVRSGELNSPDL
+125 PKTLRSGELTDPDL
-139 ERIKMV
+139 DRIKMA

-155 AKMSIPLPDQLG
+155 AKMSIPLPDQLST
-167 AASSLKTHH
+167 ASSLTTQHA
-176 TGDEA
+176 GDDA
-181 QSKLEALKRQM
+181 QSKLAALKRQI

-197 GDPTVSYQ
+197 GDPTASYQ

-216 GHEEDAEMNLI
+216 GHEGDAGMHLI
-227 QNPSQNSATP
+227 QNPSQNS
-237 GDRWELHSTVEAPK
+237 GDLSDRWELHSTVEAPR

-278 IGQVSQNVYDTA
+278 IGQVSENVYDTA

-319 IAWQRLIFPD
+319 IAWMRLIFPD
-329 GKSLDIGSMPGGD
+329 GKALDIGSMPGGD
-342 SAGFAGFHDQVD
+342 SAGFSGFHDQVN

-380 SRTGAFGQP
+380 TQTGAFGQP

-404 ELGQVSAQMIAKN
+404 ELGQVTSQMIAKN
-417 LNVAPSL
+417 LNIAPDL
-424 TIRPGYEFNVIVVK
+424 KIRPGYEFNVIVVK

-443 KPYQSFD
+443 KPYQAFD
-450 YSH
+450 Y

>member
-28 LPLIMVISVLTLFV
+28 LPLILVIAAFALFV

-54 QQHITKQEPILVA
+54 QQHPTKQDPIPVE
-67 RHLDTSLMAAEI
+67 RHMDSSLMAAEI
-79 VAGRVGGI
+79 VAGRAGGI
-87 IMQSKPIETVN
+87 IMPAKPIEKVN

-113 PPVLRNK
+113 PPVIRNK

-125 PKTVRSGELNSPDL
+125 PKTSRSGELTSPDL
-139 ERIKMV
+139 DRIKMA
-145 KMEQFEDAVK
+145 KLEQFEDAVK
-155 AKMSIPLPDQLG
+155 AKMSIPLPDQLST
-167 AASSLKTHH
+167 ASTFKTQHA
-176 TGDEA
+176 GDDA
-181 QSKLEALKRQM
+181 QSKLAALKRQM

-197 GDPTVSYQ
+197 GDPTASYQ

-216 GHEEDAEMNLI
+216 GHEGDAGMHLI
-227 QNPSQNSATP
+227 QNPSQNLSDLS
-237 GDRWELHSTVEAPK
+237 DRWELHSTVEAPS

-264 IMISGVKPDLPGQI
+264 IMISGVKPDLSGQI

-314 QSSVL
+314 QNSVL

-329 GKSLDIGSMPGGD
+329 GKALDIGSMPGGD
-342 SAGFAGFHDQVD
+342 SAGYAGFHDQVN

-380 SRTGAFGQP
+380 TQTGAFGQP

-404 ELGQVSAQMIAKN
+404 ELGQVTSQMIAKN
-417 LNVAPSL
+417 LNIAPSL
-424 TIRPGYEFNVIVVK
+424 KIRPGYEFNVIVVK

-450 YSH
+450 Y